1 MKRYELRFTPEA
13 SRLVACLP
21 PETKRLI
28 KASLDEVTLDPFKG
42 SELQRELSGF
52 RSLKPKRFR
61 VIYKVNEVES
71 LIEVYYVGPRKD
83 VYESFREL
91 LGAI

>member
-21 PETKRLI
+21 PETKGLI
-28 KASLDEVTLDPFKG
+28 RASLDEVTLDPW
-42 SELQRELSGF
+42 ELSGF

-61 VIYKVNEVES
+61 VIYKVNEVGS
-71 LIEVYYVGPRKD
+71 LLEVYYVGPRRD

-91 LGAI
+91 LEKTQT